1 MKKNRQRNRARAGA
15 RRAAERQA
23 KRIMDRKDYDPR
35 SMYGNVIR
43 TLTLVAR
50 NIQTGTDNTPAVQTL
65 DAVRDQLQTA
75 GWHRERQN
83 GSLVAAQSLCSTLTQ
98 LVTLS

>member
-1 MKKNRQRNRARAGA
+1 MRKNRQRNRARAGA

-23 KRIMDRKDYDPR
+23 QRIMDREDYDPR

-43 TLTLVAR
+43 TLTLVAK
-50 NIQTGTDNTPAVQTL
+50 NVETGGDNTACVQTL
-65 DAVRDQLQTA
+65 DACRDQLRTA

-83 GSLVAAQSLCSTLTQ
+83 GSLVAAQTLCST
-98 LVTLS
+98 VTSLIALS